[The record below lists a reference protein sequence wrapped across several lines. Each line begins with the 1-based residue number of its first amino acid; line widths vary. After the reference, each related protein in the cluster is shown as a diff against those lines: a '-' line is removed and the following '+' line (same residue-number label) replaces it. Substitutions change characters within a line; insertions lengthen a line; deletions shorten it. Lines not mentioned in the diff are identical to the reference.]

1 MLENYFGPDVTQR
14 LRAGRLGD
22 HLDAF
27 VATLAEAGYS
37 RLTVQIRLQFLSHL
51 GEWLRRT
58 RRTVADLVH
67 TNTAEAF
74 LTAYQRRLRL
84 KNGDRR
90 TLQDFVEHLQHQGVI
105 GLGVEASPDKRPT
118 LELEQRYDA
127 YLRQERGLTD
137 VTIQRY
143 RWFVQRFFRER
154 FGEEPVAVGQLN
166 ARDVS
171 SFVIKDASSVGHKR
185 AQLMV
190 TALRSFFRF
199 LVQEGETAVD
209 LSVSVLSVPC
219 RAQATVPRYISDR
232 EVEQLLR
239 SCDRST
245 PVGRRDYAILLL
257 LARLGLRAGEVASL
271 QLEDIDWRSGEIR
284 VLGKGQ
290 VRHRLPLLPEVGEA
304 LVAYLR
310 RDRPQSSSRCVFLR
324 MKAPR
329 RGFTRAAVTNLVGR
343 ALARAGLKPPFKGAH
358 LLRHSLATNLLRKG
372 ASLAELAELLRH
384 RSFATTRIYAKVDSG
399 SLRELAQPW
408 PTMGGER

>member
-1 MLENYFGPDVTQR
+1 
-14 LRAGRLGD
+14 
-22 HLDAF
+22 
-27 VATLAEAGYS
+27 
-37 RLTVQIRLQFLSHL
+37 
-51 GEWLRRT
+51 
-58 RRTVADLVH
+58 
-67 TNTAEAF
+67 
-74 LTAYQRRLRL
+74 
-84 KNGDRR
+84 
-90 TLQDFVEHLQHQGVI
+90 LQHQGVI

-137 VTIQRY
+137 ATIQRY

-209 LSVSVLSVPC
+209 LSASVPSVPC

-329 RGFTRAAVTNLVGR
+329 RGFTRAAVTNLVRR